1 MVACEMPVGGC
12 NARPQRIIDDVDVS
26 YLCRMKV
33 GTDGAT
39 FKVVGLEDRTIREN
53 HDWGLFRIRSVD
65 LGDFAPSLQ
74 KSIST
79 HGKILAFYS

>member
-1 MVACEMPVGGC
+1 M
-12 NARPQRIIDDVDVS
+12 NDVDLS
-26 YLCRMKV
+26 YLCRMNV

-39 FKVVGLEDRTIREN
+39 FTVVGLEDRTIREN

-79 HGKILAFYS
+79 HSKFLAFYS